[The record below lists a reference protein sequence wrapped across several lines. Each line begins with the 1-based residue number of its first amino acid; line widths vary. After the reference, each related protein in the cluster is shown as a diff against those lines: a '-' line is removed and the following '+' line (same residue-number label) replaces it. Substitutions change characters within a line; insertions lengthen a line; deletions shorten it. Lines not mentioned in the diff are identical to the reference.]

1 MATTTR
7 TLARTLKNRHKLPMS
22 SLDCVLD
29 VKPAEFAK
37 TAARLIDLLDRQD
50 VAITCDAPQACD
62 TEGEPAEVMATSDVG
77 GRDLRSG
84 TMANYQQ
91 DVSRLPRL
99 TRVGEFI
106 MARRY
111 SFLRLRAVKALREG
125 GLPEQTALNLVK
137 GKLEDHDLN
146 QYDGMS
152 PARAR
157 RARLRFAEFEELR
170 NRFIEGGL
178 YIVLKSVHRYS
189 GLGID
194 TPDLI
199 QEGNASLFQAV
210 DGFDWTRDVRFK
222 TYAEYWINQA
232 FLKMLYN
239 NTRTV
244 RVPVWVQKALKKIN
258 NLRAQAM
265 HSQGVELTDAQIG
278 QALGMPAERVT
289 ELRNTHR
296 YAVSLDAELPGEDGG
311 RMGDMVAD
319 QRVPE
324 VTEAA
329 QDVSLRDRLAE
340 ALDDL
345 PDRERLILRMRFGL
359 DGTEPSTLSEGGQ
372 VLSVSA
378 ERVRQLQE
386 VALRR
391 LKAPRKIKLLESF
404 AGQP

>member
-1 MATTTR
+1 MATTIR

-29 VKPAEFAK
+29 VKPSDFPKIAR
-37 TAARLIDLLDRQD
+37 RLIDLLDRLD
-50 VAITCDAPQACD
+50 VAVTYDAPKACD
-62 TEGEPAEVMATSDVG
+62 DEGEPAEVMANSDVG

-84 TMANYQQ
+84 MLANYQH
-91 DVSRLPRL
+91 DVARLPRL
-99 TRVGEFI
+99 TRVGEFM

-111 SFLRLRAVKALREG
+111 SFLKMRAVKALCEG
-125 GLPEQTALNLVK
+125 GLLEQTALNLVK

-146 QYDGMS
+146 QFEGMS

-157 RARLRFAEFEELR
+157 RARMRFAQFEELR
-170 NRFIEGGL
+170 NRFIEGAL
-178 YIVLKSVHRYS
+178 YIVLKGVHRYS

-244 RVPVWVQKALKKIN
+244 RVPVWVQKALRKIN
-258 NLRAQAM
+258 NLRAQAL
-265 HSQGVELTDAQIG
+265 QNDGVELTDAQIG

-296 YAVSLDAELPGEDGG
+296 YAVSLDAELPGDDGG
-311 RMGDMVAD
+311 RMGDLVAD

-324 VTEAA
+324 VTEVA
-329 QDVSLRDRLAE
+329 QDVSLRDRLAQ

-359 DGTEPSTLSEGGQ
+359 DGTEPSTLSEVGQ

-391 LKAPRKIKLLESF
+391 LKAPRKMKLLEAF

>member
-1 MATTTR
+1 MATSIR
-7 TLARTLKNRHKLPMS
+7 TLARTLKNRQRLPMS
-22 SLDCVLD
+22 SLDAVLD
-29 VKPAEFAK
+29 VKPAHFGK
-37 TAARLIDLLDRQD
+37 TAARLMDLLDRHD
-50 VAITCDAPQACD
+50 VTIQYDPPLTNEP
-62 TEGEPAEVMATSDVG
+62 EGEPAEVMANQTVG

-84 TMANYQQ
+84 TLASYQH

-111 SFLRLRAVKALREG
+111 AFLKARLVAALEG
-125 GLPEQTALNLVK
+125 LGVPTATATAIAG

-146 QYDGMS
+146 QYAGMS

-157 RARLRFAEFEELR
+157 RVRLRSAELGELR
-170 NRFIEGGL
+170 NHFIEGAL

-258 NLRAQAM
+258 TLRSQAL
-265 HSQGVELTDAQIG
+265 HSRGVELTDEQVG
-278 QALGMPAERVT
+278 QALDMPAEKVT

-296 YAVSLDAELPGEDGG
+296 YAVSLDAALPGDEGG
-311 RMGDMVAD
+311 RVGDLVAD
-319 QRVPE
+319 LRVPE
-324 VTEAA
+324 VTETV
-329 QDVSLRDRLAE
+329 QDVSLRDRIAE
-340 ALDDL
+340 ALGDL

-359 DGTEPSTLSEGGQ
+359 DGTEPSTLSEVGE

-391 LKAPRKIKLLESF
+391 LKVPRKMKLLESF
-404 AGQP
+404 AGQG

>member
-1 MATTTR
+1 MATTIK
-7 TLARTLKNRHKLPMS
+7 TLARTLKNRRKLPLS

-29 VKPAEFAK
+29 VKPVDFARTAE
-37 TAARLIDLLDRQD
+37 RLIDLLDGHE
-50 VAITCDAPQACD
+50 VAIVYDAPKTCDAD
-62 TEGEPAEVMATSDVG
+62 SEPAEVMATESG

-84 TMANYQQ
+84 TLANYQH
-91 DVSRLPRL
+91 DIARLPRL
-99 TRVGEFI
+99 TRIGEFI

-111 SFLRLRAVKALREG
+111 AFLKLRLIRALRDG
-125 GLPEQTALNLVK
+125 GVPEPVALNLLK
-137 GKLEDHDLN
+137 GHIEDHDLG
-146 QYDGMS
+146 QHEGMS

-157 RARLRFAEFEELR
+157 RARLRFGEFAELR
-170 NRFIEGGL
+170 NRFIEGAL
-178 YIVLKSVHRYS
+178 YIVLKSVNRYT

-258 NLRAQAM
+258 NLRAQAL
-265 HSQGVELTDAQIG
+265 HTHGVELTDEQIG

-296 YAVSLDAELPGEDGG
+296 YAVSLDAELPGEEGG
-311 RMGDMVAD
+311 RMGDLVAD
-319 QRVPE
+319 RRVPE

-329 QDVSLRDRLAE
+329 QDVSLRDRIAE
-340 ALDDL
+340 AIGDL

-359 DGTEPSTLSEGGQ
+359 DGAEPSTLSEVGQ

-391 LKAPRKIKLLESF
+391 LKAPRKLKLLESF
-404 AGQP
+404 ASPA